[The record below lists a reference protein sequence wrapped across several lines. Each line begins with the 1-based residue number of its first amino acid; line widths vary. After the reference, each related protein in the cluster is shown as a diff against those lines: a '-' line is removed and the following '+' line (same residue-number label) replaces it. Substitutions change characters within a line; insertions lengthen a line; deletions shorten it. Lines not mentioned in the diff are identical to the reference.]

1 MIKTGEVL
9 SSSAASN
16 VKQVREADGERFF
29 SASQWQLIWW
39 SFRRHKLAM
48 AAAPVL
54 ALLYLL
60 AIFSEFIAPYSER
73 VRFSKLLLTPPHTI
87 HLVSAQGGLQ
97 RPFVYGYTRERDPE
111 TFRRH
116 FVEDRTTQY
125 PLRLFVRGDEYKF
138 WGLFRANLHLFGA
151 EGGEVFVFGTDRLG
165 RDLFSR
171 VVYGAR
177 ISLTIGLVGVAL
189 SLLLGVILGGISGY
203 FGGLIDNLVQ
213 RIIDVLISIPT
224 IPLWMVLA
232 AALPPGWPIPK
243 TYFAIT
249 IILSIIGWTSLARV
263 VRGKF
268 LSVRDE
274 DFVTAA
280 KLAGT
285 SEGFI
290 IAKHLV
296 PSFLSYIIVSLTLAI
311 PNMILGET
319 ALSFI
324 GIGMLP
330 PAVSWGVLLQDAQD
344 VQAIAHNPWLLIPV
358 LFVIVTVLMF
368 NFLGD
373 GLRDAAD
380 PYSQ

>member
-1 MIKTGEVL
+1 MKRAGTRAATE
-9 SSSAASN
+9 SSTDTD
-16 VKQVREADGERFF
+16 RRF

-39 SFRRHKLAM
+39 SFRKHKLAVT
-48 AAAPVL
+48 AAPVL
-54 ALLYLL
+54 GLLYLL
-60 AIFSEFIAPYSER
+60 AICSEFIAPYTARER
-73 VRFSKLLLTPPHTI
+73 FAELLLAPPHTI
-87 HLVSAQGGLQ
+87 HFVAPEGGLQ
-97 RPFVYGYTRERDPE
+97 LPFVYGYRRERDPE
-111 TFRRH
+111 TFRRR
-116 FVEDRTTQY
+116 FVEVPAVRY
-125 PLRLFVRGDEYKF
+125 PLRLFVRGPKYKF
-138 WGLFRANLHLFGA
+138 WGLFRADLHLFGA
-151 EGGEVFVFGTDRLG
+151 PGGQVFLFGTDHLG

-177 ISLTIGLVGVAL
+177 VSLTIGLVGVAL
-189 SLLLGVILGGISGY
+189 SLFLGVLLGGVSGY
-203 FGGLIDNLVQ
+203 FGGLVDNVVQ

-232 AALPPGWPIPK
+232 AALPPSWSIPK

-249 IILSIIGWTSLARV
+249 LILSIIGWTSLARV

-285 SEGFI
+285 AEGMI

-344 VQAIAHNPWLLIPV
+344 VQAIAHSAWLMIPV
-358 LFVIVTVLMF
+358 LFVILTVLMF

>member
-1 MIKTGEVL
+1 MERAGTRAATD
-9 SSSAASN
+9 SSTDTD
-16 VKQVREADGERFF
+16 RRF

-39 SFRRHKLAM
+39 SFRKHKLAVT
-48 AAAPVL
+48 AAPVL
-54 ALLYLL
+54 GLLYLL
-60 AIFSEFIAPYSER
+60 AICSEFIAPYTARER
-73 VRFSKLLLTPPHTI
+73 FAELLLAPPHTI
-87 HLVSAQGGLQ
+87 HFVAPEGGLQ
-97 RPFVYGYTRERDPE
+97 LPFVYGYRRERDPE
-111 TFRRH
+111 TFRRR
-116 FVEDRTTQY
+116 FVEVPAVRY
-125 PLRLFVRGDEYKF
+125 PLRLFVRGPKYKF
-138 WGLFRANLHLFGA
+138 WGLFRADLHLFGA
-151 EGGEVFVFGTDRLG
+151 PGGQVFLFGTDRLG

-177 ISLTIGLVGVAL
+177 VSLTIGLVGVAL
-189 SLLLGVILGGISGY
+189 SLFLGVLLGGVSGY
-203 FGGLIDNLVQ
+203 FGGLVDNVVQ

-232 AALPPGWPIPK
+232 AALPPSWSIPK

-249 IILSIIGWTSLARV
+249 LILSIIGWTSLARV

-285 SEGFI
+285 AEGMI

-344 VQAIAHNPWLLIPV
+344 VQAIAHSAWLMIPV
-358 LFVIVTVLMF
+358 LFVILTVLMF

>member
-1 MIKTGEVL
+1 MRHAVAPAETE
-9 SSSAASN
+9 SSTH
-16 VKQVREADGERFF
+16 ADRRF

-39 SFRRHKLAM
+39 NFRRHKLALI
-48 AAAPVL
+48 AAPVL
-54 ALLYLL
+54 GLLYLL
-60 AIFSEFIAPYSER
+60 AIFSEFIAPYTARER
-73 VRFSKLLLTPPHTI
+73 FAELLLAPPHTI
-87 HLVSAQGGLQ
+87 HFVAPEGGL
-97 RPFVYGYTRERDPE
+97 RLPFVYGYRRERDPE

-116 FVEDRTTQY
+116 FVEQHAERY
-125 PLRLFVRGDEYKF
+125 PLRIFVRGPEYKL
-138 WGLFRANLHLFGA
+138 WGLIRADLHLFGA
-151 EGGEVFVFGTDRLG
+151 PGGQIFLFGTDHLG

-171 VVYGAR
+171 IVYGAR

-189 SLLLGVILGGISGY
+189 SLLLGVMLGGVSGY
-203 FGGLIDNLVQ
+203 FGGLVDNVVQ

-224 IPLWMVLA
+224 IPLWMVLG
-232 AALPPGWPIPK
+232 AALPPNWSIPK

-249 IILSIIGWTSLARV
+249 LILSIIGWTSLARV

-268 LSVRDE
+268 LAVRDE

-285 SEGFI
+285 AEGVI

-344 VQAIAHNPWLLIPV
+344 VQAIAHSAWLLIRWCS
-358 LFVIVTVLMF
+358 L
-368 NFLGD
+368 
-373 GLRDAAD
+373 
-380 PYSQ
+380 

>member
-1 MIKTGEVL
+1 MERAGTRAATD
-9 SSSAASN
+9 SSTDTD
-16 VKQVREADGERFF
+16 RRF

-39 SFRRHKLAM
+39 SFRKHKLAVT
-48 AAAPVL
+48 AAPVL
-54 ALLYLL
+54 GLLYLL
-60 AIFSEFIAPYSER
+60 AICSEFIAPYTARER
-73 VRFSKLLLTPPHTI
+73 FAELLLAPPHTI
-87 HLVSAQGGLQ
+87 HFVAPEGGLQ
-97 RPFVYGYTRERDPE
+97 LPFVYGYRRERDPE

-116 FVEDRTTQY
+116 FVEVPAVRY
-125 PLRLFVRGDEYKF
+125 PLRLFVRGPKYKF
-138 WGLFRANLHLFGA
+138 WGLFRADLHLFGA
-151 EGGEVFVFGTDRLG
+151 PGGQVFLFGTDHLG

-177 ISLTIGLVGVAL
+177 VSLTIGLVGVAL
-189 SLLLGVILGGISGY
+189 SLFLGVLLGGVSGY
-203 FGGLIDNLVQ
+203 FGGLVDNVVQ

-232 AALPPGWPIPK
+232 AALPPSWSIPK

-249 IILSIIGWTSLARV
+249 LILSIIGWTSLARV

-285 SEGFI
+285 GEGMI

-344 VQAIAHNPWLLIPV
+344 VQAIAHSAWLMIPV
-358 LFVIVTVLMF
+358 LFVILTVLMF

>member
-1 MIKTGEVL
+1 MIETSEVL
-9 SSSAASN
+9 PRSAASN
-16 VKQVREADGERFF
+16 VVPAREADGERFF

-39 SFRRHKLAM
+39 SFRKHKLAM
-48 AAAPVL
+48 TAAPVL
-54 ALLYLL
+54 AVLYLL

-73 VRFSKLLLTPPHTI
+73 VRFPKLSLAPPHTI
-87 HLVSAQGGLQ
+87 HIVAAQGGLQ

-116 FVEDRTTQY
+116 FIEDRTMHY
-125 PLRLFVRGDEYKF
+125 PIRLFVRGEEYKF
-138 WGLFRANLHLFGA
+138 WGLFRADLHLFGA
-151 EGGEVFVFGTDRLG
+151 EGGAVFLFGTDRLG

-189 SLLLGVILGGISGY
+189 SLLLGMILGGISGY
-203 FGGLIDNLVQ
+203 FGGLADNVIQ
-213 RIIDVLISIPT
+213 RIIDVFISIPT

-232 AALPPGWPIPK
+232 AALPPGWSIPK

-263 VRGKF
+263 IRGKF

-280 KLAGT
+280 KLSGT
-285 SEGFI
+285 REGLI

-344 VQAIAHNPWLLIPV
+344 VQAIAHNAWLLIPV

-380 PYSQ
+380 PYAQ

>member
-1 MIKTGEVL
+1 MERAGTPAATD
-9 SSSAASN
+9 SSTDTD
-16 VKQVREADGERFF
+16 RRF

-39 SFRRHKLAM
+39 SFRKHKLAVT
-48 AAAPVL
+48 AAPVL
-54 ALLYLL
+54 GLLYLL
-60 AIFSEFIAPYSER
+60 AICSEFIAPYTARER
-73 VRFSKLLLTPPHTI
+73 FAELLLAPPHTI
-87 HLVSAQGGLQ
+87 HFVAPEGGLQ
-97 RPFVYGYTRERDPE
+97 LPFVYGYRRERDPE
-111 TFRRH
+111 TFRRR
-116 FVEDRTTQY
+116 FVEVPAVRY
-125 PLRLFVRGDEYKF
+125 PLRLFVRGPKYKF
-138 WGLFRANLHLFGA
+138 WGLFRADLHLFGA
-151 EGGEVFVFGTDRLG
+151 PGGQVFLFGTDHLG

-177 ISLTIGLVGVAL
+177 VSLTIGLVGVAL
-189 SLLLGVILGGISGY
+189 SLFLGVLLGGVSGY
-203 FGGLIDNLVQ
+203 FGGLVDNVVQ

-232 AALPPGWPIPK
+232 AALPPSWSIPK

-249 IILSIIGWTSLARV
+249 LILSIIGWTSLARV

-285 SEGFI
+285 AEGMI

-344 VQAIAHNPWLLIPV
+344 VQAIAHSAWLMIPV
-358 LFVIVTVLMF
+358 LFVILTVLMF